1 MKALVAFLIGMTA
14 GVGVIRATEVA
25 SATQMR
31 LMCFFLIGVI
41 VGLVAT
47 ATLRRRSAAWWPSPR
62 APPRR
67 RSCSSRRTAPGAS

>member
-14 GVGVIRATEVA
+14 GVGVIRATEA
-25 SATQMR
+25 SSATQMR

-47 ATLRRRSAAWWPSPR
+47 AICFWGWVH
-62 APPRR
+62 
-67 RSCSSRRTAPGAS
+67 GE